1 MAENGVLWLIMAEN
15 RRNGAYG
22 MSYLCIENQ
31 KSVLEH
37 HSTSARPAL
46 DQRKRIRRGSLENLE
61 HTSSKLA
68 TDPQLVNKIINSLT
82 HSTIMGTTYKK

>member
-1 MAENGVLWLIMAEN
+1 MWNVVSLHRESEV
-15 RRNGAYG
+15 
-22 MSYLCIENQ
+22 
-31 KSVLEH
+31 
-37 HSTSARPAL
+37 STRASL

-68 TDPQLVNKIINSLT
+68 TAPQLVNKNINSLT